1 MIANVIV
8 PTKLTKRQRELLEQ
22 YAAEG
27 GEAVSQH
34 AGIREKLG
42 LG

>member
-1 MIANVIV
+1 MV
-8 PTKLTKRQRELLEQ
+8 PTKLSKRQRELLEQ

-27 GEAVSQH
+27 GEAVVV
-34 AGIREKLG
+34 ARRDLREKLG